1 MAQFHSR
8 SIIVSKGFSRHL
20 MERAGLLQ
28 YTAEVG
34 KTTLVIEYDADSGD
48 GRLDVICEDTIP
60 TNPTGTG
67 SYT

>member
-1 MAQFHSR
+1 
-8 SIIVSKGFSRHL
+8 

-28 YTAEVG
+28 YTAEAG

-60 TNPTGTG
+60 TNPTETG